1 MESPGRSPK
10 SQGTLLLNQGNSSQ
24 EASSP
29 KRNSDKETLTV
40 GAPSLWTAILSLKM
54 TGNPVGEVPAQMR
67 EEEKG
72 EHR

>member
-24 EASSP
+24 EASSL

-40 GAPSLWTAILSLKM
+40 GALSLWTAILSLKM
-54 TGNPVGEVPAQMR
+54 TRTPVGEVPAQMR
-67 EEEKG
+67 EEEAG
-72 EHR
+72 EHW